1 MGKNLSQDEL
11 FRYSRHLMLPE
22 VGLAGQQKLKQS
34 SVLIVGTGGL
44 GSPISLYLAAAGV
57 GRLGLVDY
65 DRVEI
70 SNLQRQIVH
79 ATSTLGVEKVESAK
93 KHLNDLNPTIEVV
106 PFNTALTSFNID
118 EIASSYDVI
127 VDGTDNLTTR
137 YLLNDYAGLHGK
149 PYVYG
154 SVFRFE
160 GQVSVFDAR
169 TGACYRCLFPEPPP
183 PELLPSCSDAGVMG
197 VLPGIVGCME
207 ASETIKLLLGIG
219 EPLIN
224 RLVLFDAL
232 EMQFTEIHLKK
243 NPACPLCGEHP
254 MIHEL
259 VDYEQFCGAP
269 YRRSNQQE
277 NLSNCISPKELSGLL
292 KEKEELLL
300 IDVRNPVESQVS
312 SLPGAT
318 IIPLEMLTSR
328 LSEFSHDQP
337 IVVFCRTGVR
347 SQTAVG
353 LMQHAGF
360 SHVRSLLGGINAWA
374 SQVDPSMNQY

>member
-1 MGKNLSQDEL
+1 MSQNLSQDEL

-22 VGLAGQQKLKQS
+22 VGLAGQEKLKRS
-34 SVLIVGTGGL
+34 SALIVGTGGL

-65 DRVEI
+65 DKVEI

-79 ATSTLGVEKVESAK
+79 TTSTLGVTKVESAK
-93 KHLNDLNPTIEVV
+93 KHLSDLNPTIEVI
-106 PFNTALTSFNID
+106 PFNTALTSSNID
-118 EIASSYDVI
+118 EIANSYDVI

-154 SVFRFE
+154 SIFRFE
-160 GQVSVFDAR
+160 GQVSVFDANK
-169 TGACYRCLFPEPPP
+169 GACYRCLFPEPPP

-207 ASETIKLLLGIG
+207 ANETIKLLLGIG

-224 RLVLFDAL
+224 RMVLFDAL

-243 NPACPLCGEHP
+243 NSSCPLCGEHP
-254 MIHEL
+254 VIHDL

-269 YRRSNQQE
+269 YRRTNRQE
-277 NLSNCISPKELSGLL
+277 SFSDCISPKELSIILN
-292 KEKEELLL
+292 EKKDVLL

-312 SLPGAT
+312 SLPGA
-318 IIPLEMLTSR
+318 IVIPLEMLSSR
-328 LSEFSHDQP
+328 MQDIPHDQP
-337 IVVFCRTGVR
+337 IVVFCRTGGR

-353 LMQHAGF
+353 LMRQAGF
-360 SHVRSLLGGINAWA
+360 TNVRSLQGGINAWVC
-374 SQVDPSMNQY
+374 QVDLSMRQY

>member
-1 MGKNLSQDEL
+1 MSQNLSQDEL

-22 VGLAGQQKLKQS
+22 VGLAGQEKLKHS

-79 ATSTLGVEKVESAK
+79 ATSTLGVAKVESAK
-93 KHLNDLNPTIEVV
+93 EHLSDLNPTIVV
-106 PFNTALTSFNID
+106 IPFNTALTSHNVN
-118 EIASSYDVI
+118 EIAGSFDVI

-169 TGACYRCLFPEPPP
+169 KGACYRCLFPEPPP

-197 VLPGIVGCME
+197 VLPGIVGCVE
-207 ASETIKLLLGIG
+207 ANETIKLLLGIG

-224 RLVLFDAL
+224 RMILFDAL
-232 EMQFTEIHLKK
+232 EMTFTEIHLKK
-243 NPACPLCGEHP
+243 NPSCPLCGDHP
-254 MIHEL
+254 AIHDL

-269 YRRSNQQE
+269 YRRTNQQE
-277 NLSNCISPKELSGLL
+277 GSSNCISPIELSELL
-292 KEKEELLL
+292 KEKKDILL

-312 SLPGAT
+312 SLPGA
-318 IIPLEMLTSR
+318 IVIPLEMLSSR
-328 LSEFSHDQP
+328 IQNFPDGQP

-353 LMQHAGF
+353 LIQQAGF
-360 SHVRSLLGGINAWA
+360 SNVRSLRGGINAWVR
-374 SQVDPSMNQY
+374 QVDPSMNQY